1 MNKLNVGILAT
12 DEEILNLKNFICTI
26 EQIKWY
32 GYFSLTS
39 DKAKV
44 TASIKKI
51 NDFEK
56 FSQQIAAF
64 VVFTNNEEYLPF
76 IKKLIKQGKNLF
88 IVKPY
93 LFFSSFSEN
102 FIKLFKESQIVYF
115 LGSNYRYHPL
125 IEKFKAAIFNPTY
138 IEINFS
144 TGLQTNNNKK
154 LFENL
159 VNIIDLV
166 HFLTTSKIKN
176 LSIIPIISS
185 NKSYSLLNLN
195 IDFPNDLNVKINVD
209 NYNNKSFFQMKVLKK
224 DAVYDFDFSKNSAEV
239 YELENSL
246 DWHKTEHRI
255 DQEPTLEIF
264 KTQLLTFLQLTANN
278 IPNLEEEI
286 RFYKLVEFYKILNP
300 KFNL

>member
-88 IVKPY
+88 
-93 LFFSSFSEN
+93 
-102 FIKLFKESQIVYF
+102 
-115 LGSNYRYHPL
+115 
-125 IEKFKAAIFNPTY
+125 
-138 IEINFS
+138 
-144 TGLQTNNNKK
+144 
-154 LFENL
+154 
-159 VNIIDLV
+159 
-166 HFLTTSKIKN
+166 
-176 LSIIPIISS
+176 
-185 NKSYSLLNLN
+185 
-195 IDFPNDLNVKINVD
+195 
-209 NYNNKSFFQMKVLKK
+209 
-224 DAVYDFDFSKNSAEV
+224 
-239 YELENSL
+239 
-246 DWHKTEHRI
+246 
-255 DQEPTLEIF
+255 
-264 KTQLLTFLQLTANN
+264 
-278 IPNLEEEI
+278 
-286 RFYKLVEFYKILNP
+286 
-300 KFNL
+300 